1 MQQEFLDTSKY
12 QISLHS
18 IDSRFSDLKNNV
30 NSEFRVQNPI
40 PLKNIIRIRLASI
53 EVPLVEPM
61 FSVQKGNVSFRV
73 KIGAS
78 VTYINSGYFV
88 SGNYTAGALIASLLT
103 HLQTIHSAF
112 TVTLS
117 SISGLITIT
126 NNSVQFT
133 FDFASPLDKIAGRAT
148 HWGLGYFLGF
158 RETVVSSAYSSV
170 TGGYSVTTTS
180 VINVQAN
187 PYYLIQMKCPDEVVN
202 LTHRIDE
209 GTFISAFAKIVLT
222 DNFYQLQFDDN
233 SNLIRKEYTFLS
245 PVNIPFFQ
253 ISLLDPWG
261 QLVNMMDAD
270 WSYTIEVTEIKN
282 SKMYNNLLTTYQKS

>member
-1 MQQEFLDTSKY
+1 MQQEFIDTSKY

-40 PLKNIIRIRLASI
+40 PLKNIIRIRLVSV

-61 FSVQKGNVSFRV
+61 FSEPKGNVTFRL

-78 VTYINSGYFV
+78 VKYINSGEILA
-88 SGNYTAGALIASLLT
+88 GNYTAGALIAA
-103 HLQTIHSAF
+103 LQTQLRNIHSAF
-112 TVTLS
+112 NATLS
-117 SISGLITIT
+117 SISGLLTIT
-126 NNSVQFT
+126 NNSLQFT
-133 FDFASPLDKIAGRAT
+133 FDFASPIDTIASRPT

-158 RETVVSSAYSSV
+158 RDTVVVSAYSTT
-170 TGGYSVTTTS
+170 TGGYTVTATS

-187 PYYLIQMKCPDEVVN
+187 PYYLVQMRCPDEVVS
-202 LTHRIDE
+202 LTHRISG

-222 DNFYQLQFDDN
+222 DNFYQLQFDDGA
-233 SNLIRKEYTFLS
+233 NLIRKEYTFIS

-253 ISLLDPWG
+253 ISLRDPWG
-261 QLVNMMDAD
+261 ELVNMMDAD
-270 WSYTIEVTEIKN
+270 WSYTVEVTEIKN
-282 SKMYNNLLTTYQKS
+282 SKMYNNMLMTYQKP